1 MRYLKNSSGC
11 THIFEVAYLNGM
23 CANVP
28 RCTIP
33 IYIQDFSEKSK
44 MAAGKPEVLI
54 TRKLVEVS
62 EKFQRLHPGFQG
74 CLTDWNYCQHYP
86 TSTDTGNGN
95 SGAVTGSSYICALE
109 WGI

>member
-44 MAAGKPEVLI
+44 MEPLEFLGNWL
-54 TRKLVEVS
+54 RYLRNS
-62 EKFQRLHPGFQG
+62 SG
-74 CLTDWNYCQHYP
+74 
-86 TSTDTGNGN
+86 STQVFRD
-95 SGAVTGSSYICALE
+95 A
-109 WGI
+109 